1 MNFLPKVEEIIL
13 LSIWKLK
20 DNAYGISIIE
30 QVEKDTGIKWL
41 SGSVYGVLSRLKK
54 NGYIAT
60 ARVEQSTE
68 QSGRPRIY
76 YTITKS
82 GIGKLIFAQKTNQKI
97 WVNVPDL
104 EKAGKSTQ

>member
-1 MNFLPKVEEIIL
+1 MKFLPKVEEIIL

-20 DNAYGISIIE
+20 DNAYGIAIIE

-54 NGYIAT
+54 NGYITT
-60 ARVEQSTE
+60 ARTEQSSE

-82 GIGKLIFAQKTNQKI
+82 GIRKLIFAQKTNRNI
-97 WVNVPDL
+97 WVDVPDL
-104 EKAGKSTQ
+104 EKAEKSPQ